1 MGGLGESLAPMGR
14 TRRQDMTACY
24 RSIKAA
30 GHQLCKYTK
39 T

>member
-1 MGGLGESLAPMGR
+1 MGGLGEPLASMGR

-30 GHQLCKYTK
+30 GHQLGKYTK